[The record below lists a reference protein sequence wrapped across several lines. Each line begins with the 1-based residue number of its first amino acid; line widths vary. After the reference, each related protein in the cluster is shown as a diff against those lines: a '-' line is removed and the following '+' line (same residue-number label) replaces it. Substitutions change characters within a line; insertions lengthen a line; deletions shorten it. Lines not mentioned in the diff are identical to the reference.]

1 MHGADRNL
9 TARRFNVLVE
19 HLEWQLGLSD
29 CSTGTVQLGIRADEY
44 AEFMG
49 HHPFPAA
56 VCQPCST
63 RVIFLVLT
71 CESSNCRSGSIK
83 HRYCAPPILGVTV
96 YVRYLRS
103 QQPVSLHSD
112 LMRSAVVDVQGAR
125 AATDI

>member
-9 TARRFNVLVE
+9 TARRFNMLVE

-29 CSTGTVQLGIRADEY
+29 CSTGTIQLGVRADEY

-56 VCQPCST
+56 FRQPCSN

-71 CESSNCRSGSIK
+71 YESLNGRSRSIK
-83 HRYCAPPILGVTV
+83 HGNCAAPILRVKGGAKLDQYGGVK
-96 YVRYLRS
+96 
-103 QQPVSLHSD
+103 
-112 LMRSAVVDVQGAR
+112 VDQLSR
-125 AATDI
+125 